1 MILDKG
7 TSFMITPGNY
17 LFKVSSFLV
26 TIDMYIHI
34 YLENIFLRW
43 PLHNELVTTEY
54 KTTVMS

>member
-7 TSFMITPGNY
+7 SSFMITPGNY
-17 LFKVSSFLV
+17 LFKVSSLV